1 MFDITVA
8 PVVVQPDVDSKT
20 ASTKLNFRLSSM
32 RNGIAPKKLKTNQ
45 NIATIKNPSRILI
58 CDLSF
63 LFGKYARRPTKK
75 IIKKD

>member
-1 MFDITVA
+1 
-8 PVVVQPDVDSKT
+8 
-20 ASTKLNFRLSSM
+20 M

>member
-1 MFDITVA
+1 
-8 PVVVQPDVDSKT
+8 
-20 ASTKLNFRLSSM
+20 M

-63 LFGKYARRPTKK
+63 YLESMQGGLQKKLLKK
-75 IIKKD
+75 IEENYLCSPIKECSAYWNQYKQTKNQ